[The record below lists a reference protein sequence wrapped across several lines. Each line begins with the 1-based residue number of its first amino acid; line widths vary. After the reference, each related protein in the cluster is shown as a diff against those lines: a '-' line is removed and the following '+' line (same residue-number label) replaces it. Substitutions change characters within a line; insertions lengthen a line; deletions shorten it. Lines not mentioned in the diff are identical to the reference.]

1 MHGWMRD
8 WDKTL
13 QLSDDRCMWVAIPPI
28 ERGERSDEQ
37 KDRLSDQNLSSGAE
51 SGGDTRWGADCQMRT
66 NARFELE
73 PIPAHRFVCSYIRG
87 YM

>member
-1 MHGWMRD
+1 
-8 WDKTL
+8 
-13 QLSDDRCMWVAIPPI
+13 MWVAIPPI

-37 KDRLSDQNLSSGAE
+37 KDGLSDQNLSSGAE

-73 PIPAHRFVCSYIRG
+73 PIPQRTASFVLIYVGICNPKQEGQGRN
-87 YM
+87 